1 MASFQAIEVTDE
13 VAELSISGEV
23 DAHAA
28 IALRQLLLRLRT
40 PVVILDFSRAQPL
53 HDLLFGV
60 LVESVDRLTAL
71 RLHGL
76 GEHHLRL
83 LRYLHYELDRHGC
96 LRAQPDQLSP
106 P

>member
-1 MASFQAIEVTDE
+1 MASIQAIEVTDE

-28 IALRQLLLRLRT
+28 AALRQLLDRLHA
-40 PVVILDFSRAQPL
+40 PVVVLDFSRAQPL

-60 LVESVDRLTAL
+60 LTDSLDGFGVL

-83 LRYLHYELDRHGC
+83 LRYLHFELDRHGC
-96 LRAQPDQLSP
+96 LRAHEAQLSP